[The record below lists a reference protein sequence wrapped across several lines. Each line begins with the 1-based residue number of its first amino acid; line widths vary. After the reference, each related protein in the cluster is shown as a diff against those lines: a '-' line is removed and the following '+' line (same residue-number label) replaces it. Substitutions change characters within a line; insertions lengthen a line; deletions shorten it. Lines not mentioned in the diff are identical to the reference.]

1 MERVEWYIF
10 SLPDIQIK
18 KKKKILRR
26 LRWNFIFSNLIC
38 YSFILNGVMT
48 RKIIIIKNKRG
59 SVLAGSWFNVGEL
72 KLCNIG
78 DRIHG
83 ACQEPNPVIPVASV
97 HTSPEAHAHRPPDLP
112 SGRWGVV
119 CMVQE
124 ACGSVSAPPLTGRKW
139 GFVYPSCLH
148 GTPVQL

>member
-1 MERVEWYIF
+1 M
-10 SLPDIQIK
+10 PDIQIK

-83 ACQEPNPVIPVASV
+83 ACQEPNPVIPVAISPHV
-97 HTSPEAHAHRPPDLP
+97 TQRHTHTVLQTFPLAGEAWYVWCRRH
-112 SGRWGVV
+112 VV
-119 CMVQE
+119 
-124 ACGSVSAPPLTGRKW
+124 PFLR
-139 GFVYPSCLH
+139 L
-148 GTPVQL
+148 L

>member
-1 MERVEWYIF
+1 
-10 SLPDIQIK
+10 
-18 KKKKILRR
+18 
-26 LRWNFIFSNLIC
+26 
-38 YSFILNGVMT
+38 MT

-97 HTSPEAHAHRPPDLP
+97 HTSHRGTRTPSSRPSLWQVRRGMYGAGGMWFRFCASSNGKEVRFCLP
-112 SGRWGVV
+112 ILSAWNTS
-119 CMVQE
+119 
-124 ACGSVSAPPLTGRKW
+124 AAVSLE
-139 GFVYPSCLH
+139 FVYSEIWEEQCLDKRM
-148 GTPVQL
+148 VC